1 MARPAEEGLT
11 ARESQIMSVLWERGE
26 ATVEEIREQLADDL
40 SGSTVR
46 TLLRIM
52 HDKGHVESTKRG
64 KAKVYCPLAAREQV
78 QTSALRTL
86 AERLFDGSAGL
97 LVARLVEE
105 DEISL
110 DELDALRRQLRRRQ
124 KGDPP

>member
-26 ATVEEIREQLADDL
+26 ATVEEVRDQLPDAL

-46 TLLRIM
+46 TLLQIM
-52 HDKGHVESTKRG
+52 HDKGYVGSTKRG
-64 KAKVYCPLAAREQV
+64 KAKVYRPLAAREQV

-86 AERLFDGSAGL
+86 TARLFQGSAGL

-105 DEISL
+105 EEISL
-110 DELDALRRQLRRRQ
+110 EQLDALRRQLRRHQ
-124 KGDPP
+124 KGDLA